1 VNVEFLPEADDPK
14 RADDVAAP
22 HRPNMWRWPL
32 LAVAALALGAV
43 WVATRPAADRPPAK
57 VTQHLTSVSPAPDR
71 VVAACHGVPD
81 CAVRAD
87 VPQALDAVVRHYLP
101 TTSTIRVHSYLAVNT
116 LTGGTL
122 LVQRDIDARAGS
134 VSVLISVRRAGNGAR
149 EIVDAPLGTGSLVL
163 RRESSGFVVLL
174 QYLAPETVPPTLSQ
188 LRLLAR
194 DPRLESL

>member
-1 VNVEFLPEADDPK
+1 VNVEFLS
-14 RADDVAAP
+14 DDVPERTDDVVAP
-22 HRPNMWRWPL
+22 HRPHRWRWPL

-43 WVATRPAADRPPAK
+43 WVATRPAADRAPAK
-57 VTQHLTSVSPAPDR
+57 VMQHLTSVTPAPAR

-87 VPQALDAVVRHYLP
+87 IPKALGAVVRQYLP
-101 TTSTIRVHSYLAVNT
+101 TTSAIHVHSYLAVNT
-116 LTGGTL
+116 LTGGSL
-122 LVQRDIDARAGS
+122 LVQRDIDAMAGS
-134 VSVLISVRRAGNGAR
+134 VSVLISVRRAGAGAR
-149 EIVDAPLGTGSLVL
+149 EIVDAPLGFGSLVV